1 MSVKKPEEMSL
12 DELKAKEKLLQ
23 LAMGLFGII
32 LILITAVGIYMDV
45 NIKGS
50 VVFIILPAAFLPL
63 LLGLSAQLKKI
74 KMEIASRNT

>member
-1 MSVKKPEEMSL
+1 MSL
-12 DELKAKEKLLQ
+12 DELKAKEKSLQ

-63 LLGLSAQLKKI
+63 LLELSAQLKKI

>member
-12 DELKAKEKLLQ
+12 DELKAKEKSLQ

-74 KMEIASRNT
+74 KMED

>member
-12 DELKAKEKLLQ
+12 DELKAKEKSLQ

>member
-12 DELKAKEKLLQ
+12 DELKAKEKSLQ

-63 LLGLSAQLKKI
+63 LLELSAQLKKI

>member
-12 DELKAKEKLLQ
+12 DELKAKEKSLQ

-50 VVFIILPAAFLPL
+50 VVFIILKVYKHTLCPL
-63 LLGLSAQLKKI
+63 HSQDTL
-74 KMEIASRNT
+74 

>member
-63 LLGLSAQLKKI
+63 LLELSAQLKKI

>member
-1 MSVKKPEEMSL
+1 MSL
-12 DELKAKEKLLQ
+12 DELKAKEKSLQ

-32 LILITAVGIYMDV
+32 LILITAVGIYTDV

>member
-12 DELKAKEKLLQ
+12 DELKAKEKSLQ

-32 LILITAVGIYMDV
+32 LILITAVGIYTDV